1 MQKTGHEY
9 NLTQKAKSQNI
20 SKGTSI
26 SIFNMKF
33 SIDLQVLQDTSEQF
47 AAVHLIYTVEQRDP
61 FYISQNGLNF
71 STSTCVTSDNRPTV

>member
-1 MQKTGHEY
+1 
-9 NLTQKAKSQNI
+9 
-20 SKGTSI
+20 
-26 SIFNMKF
+26 MKF